1 MAACWCL
8 NLYGNLY
15 VMWMLY
21 IFKWVKFLFTLED
34 VHIAEY
40 QGTLSLLESVGYLM
54 LSLHVN
60 EGWFSLLM

>member
-1 MAACWCL
+1 MWC
-8 NLYGNLY
+8 
-15 VMWMLY
+15 MECC
-21 IFKWVKFLFTLED
+21 IFFKWVKFLFTLED